1 MIALSLDG
9 NDIVL
14 GDDNKMVRV
23 LDMHTGEFVSR
34 PYEGHTKEIYSIS
47 LSQDSNPIDSGSLDC
62 IIRV

>member
-23 LDMHTGEFVSR
+23 LDMHTGEFVSG
-34 PYEGHTKEIYSIS
+34 PYEGHTKESTPSHYRKIATPLI
-47 LSQDSNPIDSGSLDC
+47 QA
-62 IIRV
+62 R